1 VHTSAIY
8 PSKLSE
14 QQFNLVSDATSLGL
28 SMEYFYNNC
37 IFLLKAFKYDLL
49 KVKSLPKFRLQIK
62 NANEFLVK
70 IPLFVEVRN
79 GILSAVHQR
88 DATQQ

>member
-1 VHTSAIY
+1 
-8 PSKLSE
+8 
-14 QQFNLVSDATSLGL
+14 
-28 SMEYFYNNC
+28 MEYFSNNC
-37 IFLLKAFKYDLL
+37 IFLVKAFKYDLL